1 MKKKGFGKSQPSIK
15 EAKKFILAFQD
26 CGVKNKGDKAK
37 CEQFLKDNL
46 SKLDESLLEALPLVF
61 RDLTANKLSKE
72 REAFASTFGNFALL
86 INNFSLNGKSLNKE
100 LSIVAFNLALKIW
113 SSQEFPE
120 YWAMAQLNL
129 GAAYCERVKG
139 EKADNLEIAINCSH
153 EALKVY
159 SFTAFPQDWARTQ
172 NNLGLAYKNRVRG
185 ELADNLEIA
194 ITHYQE
200 ALKVD
205 SFTAFPQ
212 DWART
217 QNNLGTAYSDR
228 IRGERADNLETAIAY
243 YQEALKV
250 RTLNTFPQD
259 WARTQMNLGLAYW
272 SRIRGERADNLEI
285 AITYSQEALKVYTY
299 DAFSQ
304 DWAAIQNNL
313 AIIYLDRI
321 RGERIDNLE
330 KAISYCKEALKLRT
344 IDTYPEDWAM
354 LTGNLGLA
362 YHNRILGGRTDNLEQ
377 AIALHK
383 STLQVYNCENI
394 PEHWARTQHNLANAY
409 CDRLLGKLID
419 NIEIAIS
426 FYEQAALVFT
436 RESIPLKWAENQ
448 GHLAEALIKKASLT
462 SNLKDLDTA
471 IFLLQEALKVSA
483 PNSPDFIDN
492 QYRLGDAL
500 ACRGK
505 QNKNP
510 HDLKQSLEAH
520 TIAYD
525 AISPE
530 HYDRQKYWKAL
541 PATQAIL
548 GSYLVRD
555 GRWQEGLQLLINSLN
570 QLKTGDNSLVYANA
584 LYQTGYAYE
593 LLSDQE
599 NARLYYRDALRL
611 YEHLQDLP
619 GIATSRESLGNV
631 FVSQGHLEK
640 GMSEL
645 AQAREIYQQLG
656 QTEAAEKVDNTYQ
669 SVQQVWKQVKSEV
682 LA

>member
-1 MKKKGFGKSQPSIK
+1 MKKKGFGKSQASIK

-26 CGVKNKGDKAK
+26 CGIKNNGDKVK
-37 CEQFLKDNL
+37 CEEFLKANL
-46 SKLDESLLEALPLVF
+46 DKLDESLLEALPLVF
-61 RDLTANKLSKE
+61 RDLTANKLSQE
-72 REAFASTFGNFALL
+72 RENFASVFGNFALL
-86 INNFSLNGKSLNKE
+86 IKDFSLNDKSLNQE
-100 LSIVAFNLALKIW
+100 LSIGAFKLVLKVFT
-113 SSQEFPE
+113 SQEFSE
-120 YWAMAQLNL
+120 YWAMTQEKL
-129 GAAYCERVKG
+129 GSSYFQRIKG
-139 EKADNLEIAINCSH
+139 EKAENIEIAIASYQEALKIYTFTAFPEDWAMTQSNLGNAYLDRIKGERADNLEIAIAS
-153 EALKVY
+153 
-159 SFTAFPQDWARTQ
+159 
-172 NNLGLAYKNRVRG
+172 
-185 ELADNLEIA
+185 
-194 ITHYQE
+194 YQE
-200 ALKVD
+200 ALKVWT
-205 SFTAFPQ
+205 FTAFPH
-212 DWART
+212 DWA
-217 QNNLGTAYSDR
+217 S
-228 IRGERADNLETAIAY
+228 
-243 YQEALKV
+243 
-250 RTLNTFPQD
+250 
-259 WARTQMNLGLAYW
+259 TQMNLGIAYLD
-272 SRIRGERADNLEI
+272 RIRGERADNLEI
-285 AITYSQEALKVYTY
+285 AITYSQEALKVHTY
-299 DAFSQ
+299 DTFSE
-304 DWAAIQNNL
+304 DWAGIQNNL

-321 RGERIDNLE
+321 QGERIDNLE
-330 KAISYCKEALKLRT
+330 KAISCCKEALKLRT
-344 IDTYPEDWAM
+344 IDTYPEGWAM
-354 LTGNLGLA
+354 GTGNLGLA
-362 YHNRILGGRTDNLEQ
+362 YHNRILGDRTDNLEQ
-377 AIALHK
+377 AIVLHK
-383 STLQVYNCENI
+383 STLQVYTRENI

-409 CDRLLGKLID
+409 CDRLLGKPID

-462 SNLKDLDTA
+462 SNLKNLDTA

-500 ACRGK
+500 ARRGK

-656 QTEAAEKVDNTYQ
+656 KTEAAEKVDNTYQ
-669 SVQQVWKQVKSEV
+669 SVQQVLEQVKSEV
-682 LA
+682 LG